1 MKSRNKFDDNK
12 YLLKSGEI
20 NNYKINE
27 HIMRTEGNR
36 KSSPQTN
43 NKNRSKSNSKSYNN
57 GINNTNPNNR
67 TLNKSKSIFNQNILE
82 IIRYAEEELGSLDSE
97 KHIKSAVSILESFQ
111 NELIKQLEQEYD
123 ENSIK
128 KVLQTNFDKI
138 IKLLINYFTLYDKKC
153 DKCITNLKKML
164 KNILNT
170 NLKLVSDN
178 NYNNIEESS
187 SNKSNKNNY
196 NYNYSVAFFDEEKKR
211 KFLDGEETIVGL
223 INSLS
228 GGIKTCNKN
237 YRTSI
242 LDMAKLIEE
251 SNNSLVELKNKLDK
265 LSSQLKSKYIQDIQY
280 KKNINLFMNNI
291 ITDVENLYS
300 MNINIIEDVKLL
312 DGNQTS
318 FYEEAKEIFNNLKI
332 NHSKKLKEYHKLFES
347 ISNMQ
352 SNANSS
358 HQIVKKRGKSMSGY
372 KTDKEKYGEYDNYE
386 EGGKSD
392 GFYNIQN
399 KMNKNN
405 SSKNFNIKSN
415 YNENINNNIT
425 ENMIFN
431 ENANNITIYIL
442 SEEVLEFFNKMKNLQ
457 ECIVKKISG
466 INQMK
471 IDFEKYKKKLIK
483 LLNNIIKNK
492 NKNNISQT
500 NSKTKLNNND
510 NDTIIMNNKNNNNNS
525 NAYNSFAMKN
535 KIINVE
541 QFQIIHNNNNIL
553 NNNDLDINNQ
563 NEDMVNELQNKYN
576 NLLEDLNNKNQE
588 LNKLQEKINTLLS
601 EKNELSTKNKK
612 LEKDNQ
618 KLSSKMSNIS
628 DSNKKNNNN
637 YNEFDK
643 VNIDEII
650 SSSNNMNN
658 NSINSNQEL
667 FKLSDYEVKLKQE
680 NKNLKELINKCVQII
695 SESIKE
701 TAPSMIEDNI
711 ISEESE
717 DKVNKNNQD
726 ENDEEEEFDMEY
738 ITEAVKKFQSFNK
751 EIAKKLKTAEEE
763 KEKYEKE
770 AHNNQIKAEGYKKT
784 LDQYIY
790 KINIGEDGNSS
801 DLNDKG
807 QNKRQFTF
815 DGEGEISF
823 KENIG
828 SNINNNMY
836 IKNNKEDN
844 KNIINNNNIN
854 EEINKLIIDS
864 NNEENNNDKNKNNN
878 NNNNSNNNEDLSKV
892 NKDLLKVQQNLIE
905 KIKYLEEEI
914 EKNKTTIHNLFI
926 ESGNDLYDVNEMTVS
941 MTKYNR
947 ILKLLETEQERNKNL
962 EEKYISFIN
971 EITEGLSL
979 NNLSNKSK
987 TNLNKNENNKVDDE
1001 NIEFQDFQK
1010 KNLNKKIKKNK
1021 TYGELNVHNDN
1032 YLSLLNKD
1040 ININGDEEDNDE
1052 ENDDKINKGNSGL
1065 YKGLKIQELIEENK
1079 ELKEKENLLS
1089 TQLITIKQELKE
1101 TRYFVDE
1108 LKSKN
1113 IELAQEI
1120 ESQGTLRNQNLIGS
1134 LRNCLERLITEMKI
1148 TSKIK
1153 EILIVLL
1160 RLASYT
1166 DEQIEIIFK
1175 YKEKKKSIINIF
1187 QME

>member
-20 NNYKINE
+20 NNYKIND

-43 NKNRSKSNSKSYNN
+43 NKNRSKSNSKSYKN
-57 GINNTNPNNR
+57 GINSTNPNNR
-67 TLNKSKSIFNQNILE
+67 TPNKSKSIFNQNILE

-164 KNILNT
+164 KNIMNI
-170 NLKLVSDN
+170 NLKLSDT
-178 NYNNIEESS
+178 NYNNNIEESS

-196 NYNYSVAFFDEEKKR
+196 NYNYNNAFFDEEKKR

-251 SNNSLVELKNKLDK
+251 SNNSLVELKNKLDN
-265 LSSQLKSKYIQDIQY
+265 LSNQLKSKYIQDIQY
-280 KKNINLFMNNI
+280 KKNINSFMNNI
-291 ITDVENLYS
+291 INNVENLYS

-312 DGNQTS
+312 DGNQTT

-358 HQIVKKRGKSMSGY
+358 HQITKKRGKSMSGY
-372 KTDKEKYGEYDNYE
+372 KTDKEKYNDYDNYE
-386 EGGKSD
+386 EGGRSD

-415 YNENINNNIT
+415 YNYNENMNTNNNIS

-431 ENANNITIYIL
+431 ENTNNITIYVL

-471 IDFEKYKKKLIK
+471 IDFERYKKKLIK

-492 NKNNISQT
+492 NNNI
-500 NSKTKLNNND
+500 NSRTKLTNNND
-510 NDTIIMNNKNNNNNS
+510 NDTIIMNNKNNNNSNSS
-525 NAYNSFAMKN
+525 NAYKSFTMKN
-535 KIINVE
+535 KIINVQ
-541 QFQIIHNNNNIL
+541 QFQIIQNNNNNNININNILDNNDFDL
-553 NNNDLDINNQ
+553 NNK
-563 NEDMVNELQNKYN
+563 NEDMANELQNKYN
-576 NLLEDLNNKNQE
+576 NLLEDLSNKNQE

-618 KLSSKMSNIS
+618 KLLSKG
-628 DSNKKNNNN
+628 
-637 YNEFDK
+637 
-643 VNIDEII
+643 NIDEII
-650 SSSNNMNN
+650 SSSNNINN

-667 FKLSDYEVKLKQE
+667 FKTSDNEMKLKQE
-680 NKNLKELINKCVQII
+680 NKSLKELINKCVHII

-701 TAPSMIEDNI
+701 TSPSMIEDNMV
-711 ISEESE
+711 SEESE
-717 DKVNKNNQD
+717 DKIKNNKNNQE
-726 ENDEEEEFDMEY
+726 ENDEEDEFDMEY
-738 ITEAVKKFQSFNK
+738 ITEAVKKFQSFNQ

-770 AHNNQIKAEGYKKT
+770 AHNNLIKAEGYKKT

-801 DLNDKG
+801 DLNDKS

-828 SNINNNMY
+828 ANINNNMY
-836 IKNNKEDN
+836 IKNKEENNKS
-844 KNIINNNNIN
+844 NNIN
-854 EEINKLIIDS
+854 EEINKLITDS
-864 NNEENNNDKNKNNN
+864 NNEENNNDKNKDN
-878 NNNNSNNNEDLSKV
+878 NNNEDIIKV
-892 NKDLLKVQQNLIE
+892 NKDLLKVQQNLTE

-947 ILKLLETEQERNKNL
+947 LLKLLETEQERNKNL

-979 NNLSNKSK
+979 NNISNKLK
-987 TNLNKNENNKVDDE
+987 TDLNKNENNKDDDE
-1001 NIEFQDFQK
+1001 NIEFQDYQK
-1010 KNLNKKIKKNK
+1010 KNLNKKINKNR
-1021 TYGELNVHNDN
+1021 TYGELNVHNEN
-1032 YLSLLNKD
+1032 YLGLLNKGVK
-1040 ININGDEEDNDE
+1040 IKSDEEESDDE
-1052 ENDDKINKGNSGL
+1052 NYEKINKGNNGL
-1065 YKGLKIQELIEENK
+1065 YKGLKMQELIEENK
-1079 ELKEKENLLS
+1079 DLKEKENLLS
-1089 TQLITIKQELKE
+1089 TQLVTIKQELKE

-1148 TSKIK
+1148 TSKVK